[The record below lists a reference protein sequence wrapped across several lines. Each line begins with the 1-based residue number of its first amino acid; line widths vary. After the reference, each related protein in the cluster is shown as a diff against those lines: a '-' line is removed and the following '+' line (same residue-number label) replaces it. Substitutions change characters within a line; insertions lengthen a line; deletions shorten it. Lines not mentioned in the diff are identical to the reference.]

1 MKKSTLSVIL
11 GTLLGALLVF
21 GFQMEEAE
29 LGKRMKAVG
38 KGMGA
43 VKKGMK
49 TGDMAAA
56 GEGADAIATNLDGTE
71 KFWSAHKV
79 ADAVKLTSDGVA
91 AAKALAVA
99 AKAGKADEAKEA
111 SAKLGA
117 TCKGCHDQYRE
128 KTGENEYKVKL
139 PAH

>member
-1 MKKSTLSVIL
+1 MKKSTLSVLL

-29 LGKRMKAVG
+29 LGTRMKAVG

-49 TGDMAAA
+49 TGDMAAV
-56 GEGADAIATNLDGTE
+56 GEGADAVVKNLDGTE

-79 ADAVKLTSDGVA
+79 ADAVKMTADGVE

-99 AKAGKADEAKEA
+99 AKAGQADEAKAA
-111 SAKLGA
+111 SQKLGA
-117 TCKGCHDQYRE
+117 SCKGCHDQYRE
-128 KTGENEYKVKL
+128 KVGENEYKVKL
-139 PAH
+139 PH